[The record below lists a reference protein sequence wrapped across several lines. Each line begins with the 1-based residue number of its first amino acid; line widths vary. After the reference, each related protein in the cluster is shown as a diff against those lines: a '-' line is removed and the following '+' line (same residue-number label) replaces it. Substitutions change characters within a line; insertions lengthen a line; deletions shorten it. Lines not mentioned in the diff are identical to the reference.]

1 MPSPEVTTPKSE
13 EEPEHH
19 GDQGGTTDGGQGGM
33 TDGGDSWV
41 GPKRRG
47 NRGGR
52 KHRKKQNTGNCGSEG
67 SWHRVPG
74 GASGASGSE
83 ESWKQASR
91 NYTKDGGYMQASRKA
106 RGWG

>member
-1 MPSPEVTTPKSE
+1 MLSPEVTTPKSE

-52 KHRKKQNTGNCGSEG
+52 KHRKKQNTGSASDSG
-67 SWHRVPG
+67 WHRMPG
-74 GASGASGSE
+74 GASGASGSDG
-83 ESWKQASR
+83 SWKSASKS
-91 NYTKDGGYMQASRKA
+91 YGGYVAASRKA
-106 RGWG
+106 RGWR